1 MKIKIFAVLVCLFYS
16 GLSTAETLRV
26 LNWSDY
32 VDEELLDTFAQS
44 RNVDIDY
51 QMFDNEDEFIEM
63 FFGDDQAWDVI
74 VPSDNLLVF
83 LISRKLLAPINPN
96 TITEFDNLDPMVMN
110 QLTAKDPGNRYS
122 IPYLWGTTG
131 IGINHSVAPANAQA
145 LVEQHG
151 WGVVFE
157 AEHRALFKDC
167 GIAAIY
173 ERDEIFAT
181 ALSYLGYSI
190 NTINEDELSQA
201 SDIIAGLAADVKYLH
216 AARYIDDIA
225 AGTICLAIGYSGDII
240 FASYETEEEGT
251 VTYHIPS
258 QGTSVWFD
266 VFAIPANS
274 KNKTRALDFIN
285 FFTEA
290 ENSAANSNYNA
301 YPTPLLSSLE
311 FIDEE
316 ILADPGIYPTQETMK
331 NLEAFEVATS
341 KSRRLKK
348 KYWVRATCAGS
359 GLCEVPI
366 DIVGY

>member
-1 MKIKIFAVLVCLFYS
+1 MKIKLLIVITCLIYS
-16 GLSTAETLRV
+16 VAAAETLRV

-32 VDEELLDTFAQS
+32 VDEELLESFAQT
-44 RNVDIDY
+44 RGVDIDY
-51 QMFDNEDEFIEM
+51 QMFENEDQFIEM

-74 VPSDNLLVF
+74 VPSDNLLAF

-96 TITEFDNLDPMVMN
+96 SINEFNNLDPMVMT
-110 QLTAKDPGNRYS
+110 QLTAKDPGNKYA

-131 IGINHSVAPANAQA
+131 IGINHTVAPSNAQE
-145 LVEQHG
+145 LIEQHG

-157 AEHRALFKDC
+157 PAYRSMFKDC

-190 NTINEDELSQA
+190 NTTDEDELSHA
-201 SDIIAGLAADVKYLH
+201 SDIVAGLAGDVKYLH
-216 AARYIDDIA
+216 SARYIDDIA
-225 AGTICLAIGYSGDII
+225 DGTICLAIGYSGDII
-240 FASYETEEEGT
+240 FASYETEEEGE
-251 VTYHIPS
+251 VTYHIPL
-258 QGTSVWFD
+258 QGTSIWFD
-266 VFAIPANS
+266 VFAIPANAT
-274 KNKTRALDFIN
+274 NKARAIDFIN

-301 YPTPLLSSLE
+301 YPTPLLSSYE

-316 ILADPGIYPTQETMK
+316 ILEDPGIYPTEETMK

-341 KSRRLKK
+341 KTRRLKK
-348 KYWVRATCAGS
+348 KYWVKATCAGS